1 MEDLISWPR
10 KFIYEGSLHVL
21 FVLFLVETII
31 IYFYSDFLTFKRVR
45 FYKWRL
51 LDVIWFL
58 LDSLEF
64 KRCLSCFRYVAREN
78 GKRVSDL
85 ADSTRNK

>member
-10 KFIYEGSLHVL
+10 KFIYEGSLHAM

-45 FYKWRL
+45 FYK
-51 LDVIWFL
+51 
-58 LDSLEF
+58 
-64 KRCLSCFRYVAREN
+64 
-78 GKRVSDL
+78 
-85 ADSTRNK
+85 